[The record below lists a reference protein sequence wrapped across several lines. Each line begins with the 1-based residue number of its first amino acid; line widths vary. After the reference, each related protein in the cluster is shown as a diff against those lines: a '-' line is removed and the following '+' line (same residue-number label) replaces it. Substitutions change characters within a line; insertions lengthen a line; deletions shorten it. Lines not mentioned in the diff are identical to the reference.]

1 MSSIYNKK
9 CLIQLNTEF
18 CDMEDEDMCIPNSFV
33 KNPWVVNNIYR
44 LKVSY
49 INSPSEFWIVTK
61 DQELGKFHGDL
72 NSFYSRNKSYLKA
85 DFRNINLE
93 GNCVVYTGE
102 CYCRANLL
110 NVSSSVKNQ
119 KSLDAFLIDY
129 GSTIRVTSDDVYFL
143 TKEMYSVPQF
153 AVKASLKGLR
163 PSESSTWS
171 PAAVDTFTKLVEHKV
186 LLGQLRG
193 IDRIYQILYL
203 DLLNYNDDYEH
214 TVSISRMLILNNSAK
229 LSLTLSYNGEKRYN
243 QREVNI
249 LRDLL
254 DCLSS
259 INQDLNRIKP
269 STDNFVRDLALKYQ
283 NIRESAIVL
292 YKRIN

>member
-1 MSSIYNKK
+1 
-9 CLIQLNTEF
+9 
-18 CDMEDEDMCIPNSFV
+18 MEDEDVCIPNSFV

-129 GSTIRVTSDDVYFL
+129 GSTIRVTSNDVYFL

-153 AVKASLKGLR
+153 AVKAALKGLR

-171 PAAVDTFTKLVEHKV
+171 PAAVDTFTKLVQHKV
-186 LLGQLRG
+186 LLGQLRE
-193 IDRIYQILYL
+193 IDSVYQTLYL
-203 DLLNYNDDYEH
+203 DLFNYNDDYEH
-214 TVSISRMLILNNSAK
+214 TVSISRRNKRQSEKIIQLTSFHDFGVVVSPHSTLTFCNGVITSSDLMNYDLEEILENMKAKPRSNS
-229 LSLTLSYNGEKRYN
+229 N
-243 QREVNI
+243 
-249 LRDLL
+249 
-254 DCLSS
+254 
-259 INQDLNRIKP
+259 
-269 STDNFVRDLALKYQ
+269 
-283 NIRESAIVL
+283 
-292 YKRIN
+292 